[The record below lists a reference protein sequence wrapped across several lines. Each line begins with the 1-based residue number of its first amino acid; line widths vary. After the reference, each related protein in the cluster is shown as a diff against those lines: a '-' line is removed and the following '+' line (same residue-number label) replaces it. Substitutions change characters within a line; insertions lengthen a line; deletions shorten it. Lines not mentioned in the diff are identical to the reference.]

1 MAPEF
6 VADIRISRVHAPH
19 ETLVML
25 DFSSIPHADP
35 IVYLNNGHLEI
46 EGIDFAW
53 SLDDLAGRPFN
64 RSMTWLEPKGPIVLI
79 HAPCDLGGDETLH
92 FG

>member
-1 MAPEF
+1 MAPEL

-19 ETLVML
+19 ETLVMI

-35 IVYLNNGHLEI
+35 VVFLNGGRLEI

-53 SLDDLAGRPFN
+53 SLADLAGRPFDL
-64 RSMTWLEPKGPIVLI
+64 SHTWLEPKGPVILV
-79 HAPCDLGGDETLH
+79 HAPCTREEETLH